1 MQRQRQ
7 ILKQKL
13 NLSPLQIQFLN
24 LLQIPIVDLD
34 KRIEKEIEE
43 NPVIEEDDL
52 EESENEKVYL
62 STNNQSNDRKTDFLV
77 DNFTGNINTLSNHL
91 QNQLIGSVKK

>member
-43 NPVIEEDDL
+43 NPVIEEEDL
-52 EESENEKVYL
+52 EE
-62 STNNQSNDRKTDFLV
+62 
-77 DNFTGNINTLSNHL
+77 
-91 QNQLIGSVKK
+91 